1 MKAVTLSVSVVLLYL
16 SMFVNV
22 GRQRMRI
29 DMLRISQGGG
39 GSKLGG
45 GGVIKCYVSCFC
57 VKQNNNTE
65 TCYEHVKDVVKERLS
80 VVKKDICSQVECEK
94 G

>member
-29 DMLRISQGGG
+29 DMLRISQGEG
-39 GSKLGG
+39 
-45 GGVIKCYVSCFC
+45 
-57 VKQNNNTE
+57 E
-65 TCYEHVKDVVKERLS
+65 
-80 VVKKDICSQVECEK
+80 
-94 G
+94 